1 VSRREAWLSACA
13 VFVLALVVRA
23 VAAALIA
30 YPIPE
35 DTAYY
40 AGVARNVVEGR
51 GLISDALWS
60 YQTQPLT
67 VPRAAFEVWL
77 PLPSLLAVI
86 PMAVVGAASWF
97 RAAQVVSVLT
107 GSVVAVLAWRLGAD
121 VAAEMH
127 LPVGRART
135 LGVGTGVVASLLGPL
150 VIYGAL
156 PDSTA
161 TFAAL
166 VLAACLLMTR
176 IVSGYRVRPTGGVP
190 GGRLVALGILF
201 GFAALTRSEAIWL
214 GMAWLAIVWRGL
226 PRGGTDTTAAAEA
239 DFVTAEADPATAT
252 AEATATATAAA
263 ADLASAQPTARQ
275 FERLRMALVP
285 GFVAALVFAPWAI
298 RDWLA
303 FGTPLPGQ
311 ALNNAL
317 YVTDFDVFAY
327 HAQPSLAN
335 YLAQGP
341 ASLLGMHLAGIG
353 HNLFN
358 VLIIPAFPIGLIGLL
373 LLPRVWRLAS
383 LRPLVLTALLT
394 FAVTSL
400 LFPVSTQSG
409 TFLHSAGAFFVLL
422 VVSCL
427 VGLDALISWVGG
439 LRRWTRPVA
448 WLGPAFAIAALI
460 PLTAVSVSSIS
471 RQAADVQ
478 ARYEAVPAAMTRAG
492 IPLANAGPVISN
504 FPIWLAE
511 AARIRTLALPE
522 ESPEAVLDLA
532 RHFGARLLIIQND
545 DQRDWPGILA
555 RGGSGSACFQEVPLT
570 DTSGAKPEP
579 GSPLAEIRA
588 FRILCP

>member
-1 VSRREAWLSACA
+1 VTRREAWLSAGA

-30 YPIPE
+30 YPVPE

-40 AGVARNVVEGR
+40 AGVARNIVEGR

-77 PLPSLLAVI
+77 PLPSLLAVV
-86 PMAVVGAASWF
+86 PMAVAGAANWF
-97 RAAQVVSVLT
+97 RAAQVVSVLS

-121 VAAEMH
+121 VAAEMR

-150 VIYGAL
+150 VIYSAL

-161 TFAAL
+161 PFAVL
-166 VLAACLLMTR
+166 VLAACLVMTR
-176 IVSGYRVRPTGGVP
+176 IASGYRAAPARSVPTS
-190 GGRLVALGILF
+190 RLVALGFLF
-201 GFAALTRSEAIWL
+201 GLAALTRSEAIWL

-226 PRGGTDTTAAAEA
+226 PPG
-239 DFVTAEADPATAT
+239 V
-252 AEATATATAAA
+252 TATAAA
-263 ADLASAQPTARQ
+263 TTAVADPSTAGAVAAVTGDLASVRLIARR

-285 GFVAALVFAPWAI
+285 GFAAALVFAPWAI
-298 RDWLA
+298 RDLLA

-327 HAQPSLAN
+327 HDQPSLAN

-341 ASLLGMHLAGIG
+341 ASLLDMHLAGIG
-353 HNLFN
+353 HNLFG
-358 VLIIPAFPIGLIGLL
+358 VLIVPAFPIGLLGLL
-373 LLPRVWRLAS
+373 LLPRVWRLES
-383 LRPLVLTALLT
+383 LRPLVLTALFT

-409 TFLHSAGAFFVLL
+409 TFLHSSGAFFVLL

-427 VGLDALISWVGG
+427 VALDALISWVG
-439 LRRWTRPVA
+439 RIRHWTRPVA

-460 PLTAVSVSSIS
+460 PLTGVSVSAIS

-478 ARYEAVPAAMTRAG
+478 ARYEALPAAMTRAG
-492 IPLANAGPVISN
+492 LPLASAGPVISN

-522 ESPEAVLDLA
+522 ESPQDVLDLA
-532 RHFGARLLIIQND
+532 RQFGARVVIVQND
-545 DQRDWPGILA
+545 DQREWPGILS
-555 RGGSGSACFQEVPLT
+555 RGGTGSGCFQEVPLT
-570 DTSGAKPEP
+570 DNLGARPES

-588 FRILCP
+588 FRIVCP